1 MANVFVEPIAAGGY
15 QIEFT
20 DGTAPKGGFSTQADA
35 IAAAKKDGHKPV
47 VARVRHLNDKDKPDH
62 WRAA

>member
-1 MANVFVEPIAAGGY
+1 MANVFVEPSPNGEY
-15 QIEFT
+15 QVEFA
-20 DGTAPKGGFSTQADA
+20 DGTPTKSGFATQEAA

-47 VARVRHLNDKDKPDH
+47 VARVRELNDKQKPDQ

>member
-1 MANVFVEPIAAGGY
+1 MSNVFVEPSATGGY
-15 QIEFT
+15 QIEYA
-20 DGTAPKGGFSTQADA
+20 DGTATKGGFGTQAEA

-47 VARVRHLNDKDKPDH
+47 VARVRELNEKDKPDH